1 MASFLLQ
8 SQRMSTA
15 GVQSALWTMRWKD
28 AAHCHVNI
36 AFALKVSS
44 TQVAA
49 IPVLAAIICN
59 PCPTKS
65 DIIQTVYEDYEG
77 IAL

>member
-1 MASFLLQ
+1 
-8 SQRMSTA
+8 MSTA

-28 AAHCHVNI
+28 AAHYHVNI

-49 IPVLAAIICN
+49 IPVLAVLAAIICN

-77 IAL
+77 IA